1 MNLEPSRK
9 PVSKQMSYLHDLFH
23 LEGKV
28 AAVVGGTG
36 ALGSA
41 IAGSLVRAGAQTA
54 VIYQGNQKKAQ
65 EICDNLDPQ
74 GLKAR
79 PWQMDVRNEDSI
91 VQTIADIGN
100 HWQDVEIL
108 VNASGINSA
117 TSIMDIEDSEW
128 DKIMDI
134 NLKGVYWTNR
144 AVARNLIAKGKKGSI
159 INLTS
164 VSSEIPLSKVFVYG
178 MSKAA
183 VNNMTR
189 YMAREWA
196 PDIRVNSIMPGFFP
210 GEQNREIL
218 SEERKQSII
227 NHSAIKRYGDPEELC
242 GAVVWLASDKASSFV
257 TGAIVPVDGG
267 FTAMSI

>member
-1 MNLEPSRK
+1 
-9 PVSKQMSYLHDLFH
+9 MSYLHDLFN
-23 LEGKV
+23 LNGKV

-41 IAGSLVRAGAQTA
+41 IAGSLARAGARTA
-54 VIYQGNQKKAQ
+54 IIYQGNQNKAW
-65 EICDNLDPQ
+65 EICDKLVSQ

-91 VQTIADIGN
+91 IQTIAEIGSQ
-100 HWQDVEIL
+100 WDDVEIL

-117 TSIMDIEDSEW
+117 TSIMDIDADEW

-134 NLKGVYWTNR
+134 NLRGVYWTNR
-144 AVARNLIAKGKKGSI
+144 AVARNLIAKGRKGSI

-164 VSSEIPLSKVFVYG
+164 VSSDIPLSRVFVYG
-178 MSKAA
+178 MSKASI
-183 VNNMTR
+183 NNMTR
-189 YMAREWA
+189 YLAREWA
-196 PDIRVNSIMPGFFP
+196 PEIRVNAIMPGFFP

-227 NHSAIKRYGDPEELC
+227 RHSAIKRYGDPDELC
-242 GAVVWLASDKASSFV
+242 GAALWLASDKASSYV
-257 TGAIVPVDGG
+257 TGAVVPVDGG

>member
-1 MNLEPSRK
+1 MNHEPLTDPDK
-9 PVSKQMSYLHDLFH
+9 KQMSYLHDLFN
-23 LEGKV
+23 LNGKV

-41 IAGSLVRAGAQTA
+41 IAGSLARAGAHTA
-54 VIYQGNQKKAQ
+54 VIYQGNQKKAE
-65 EICDNLDPQ
+65 EICDNLDSQ
-74 GLKAR
+74 GLTAR
-79 PWQMDVRNEDSI
+79 PWRMDVTNEDSI
-91 VQTIADIGN
+91 IQTIADIGSQWN
-100 HWQDVEIL
+100 DVEIL

-117 TSIMDIEDSEW
+117 TSIMDIDGAEW

-134 NLKGVYWTNR
+134 NLKGVYWTSR

-164 VSSEIPLSKVFVYG
+164 VSSDIPLSKVFVYG
-178 MSKAA
+178 MTKAA

-189 YMAREWA
+189 YLAREWA
-196 PDIRVNSIMPGFFP
+196 PEIRVNAIMPGFIP
-210 GEQNREIL
+210 GEQNRGIL
-218 SEERKQSII
+218 SEERRQAII
-227 NHSAIKRYGDPEELC
+227 QHSAIKRFGEPDEMC
-242 GAVVWLASDKASSFV
+242 GAVLWLASHKASSYV